1 MTSFV
6 NLSAILAVSLNTLRE
21 AVRNKVFGTLAAF
34 SVVLSAS
41 SLVLGEMSL
50 HQEIRLTQSMT
61 LFAASLFSV
70 IITVYSSVTLLHTE
84 LERRTIYTLLT
95 KPVRRW
101 EFLVGKTIGVQ
112 LLMTGVLMLLGMLT
126 AGLLAYQGS
135 AFSSQLA
142 AAYFTIWLQLCI
154 VNALAHALSC
164 IASPLLA
171 GFSTL
176 GVFVAGRLHDELGS
190 IKRLLEDQDNP
201 ASVLVDVIRPLL
213 PNLASLNLEREAIYA
228 LAVPTSYLV
237 SATVYAL
244 SYALIVLL
252 FGIAAFS
259 RKDLN

>member
-1 MTSFV
+1 MASII
-6 NLSAILAVSLNTLRE
+6 NLSAITAVALNTLRE

-34 SVVLSAS
+34 SIALSAS
-41 SLVLGEMSL
+41 SVVLGEMSL
-50 HQEIRLTQSMT
+50 HQEIRLTQSLT

-101 EFLVGKTIGVQ
+101 EFLVGKVIGVQ
-112 LLMTGVLMLLGMLT
+112 LLMTGVLALLCLLT
-126 AGLLAYQGS
+126 AGVLAYQGS
-135 AFSSQLA
+135 ALTPQLA
-142 AAYFTIWLQLCI
+142 AAYFTLWLQLCI
-154 VNALAHALSC
+154 INVLAHALSC
-164 IASPLLA
+164 VASPLLS
-171 GFSTL
+171 GFTTL
-176 GVFVAGRLHDELGS
+176 GVFLAGRLHGELES
-190 IKRLLEDQDNP
+190 IKRLLEEQENP
-201 ASVLVDVIRPLL
+201 VSLVVDLIRPML
-213 PNLASLNLEREAIYA
+213 PNLAALNLEREALYG